1 MSVTKG
7 KSIAPWNECNG
18 QMKGVLGV
26 TRKNAQTDFLRLN
39 DFLDAKFKGTNYKI
53 GTSPAF
59 QVGNRYGINPD
70 LLKGVK
76 KIPSQYIIASSGQVL
91 HGENTGDIFGW
102 STDLS
107 EDGHTLAVG
116 SILNDNTN
124 GLNSGSVR
132 VYTRSNPDEAWVQKG
147 VDIDGEAAQD
157 YSGWSIALSA
167 DGDRLVVGA
176 VFNDDSGGVN
186 TGHVRIYDW
195 NAGTSQWALYHEIVG
210 STSGDF
216 FGYSVSLSKD
226 KTRLA
231 VGAPYGLD
239 ERGFVSVY
247 YDDGTTW
254 QHIANV
260 NDSSLL
266 DKSQF
271 GKRLALNDDGSR
283 LTLSAPHALGDR
295 GIVYLYGV
303 TQSEVTYLAVKQG
316 PGLDVMFGQALDFK
330 ANTVVVGELSST
342 PVRVFDVS
350 SDTFDERAAPG
361 NIYFRSSET
370 RLKLSYD
377 GNSLLLSMPALT
389 SEENAINSTPLLRSL
404 FRRQAIAQIYAREG
418 DAWTQRAWDMKSNA
432 NDEDEYGKSVSLSG
446 DGSVLCIS
454 APRSDAVSTD
464 QGYVSAF
471 TVRPIS
477 YYVKPTINLNGLNPQ
492 PVEANTS
499 YVEAGAV
506 TDTGAAVTIVGN
518 IEDNTIEGRQY
529 TVRYTASSAF
539 ATTTVDRTVVIT
551 KDPTAPVVTLN
562 GDSTMFVTIGGVF
575 NDPGATS
582 NLPGTVTADDSEVN
596 FNAVGEYKIKYSA
609 VSTYGISSVSSAFR
623 TLFVIYGSEI
633 EPSLPSRKRLC
644 MSRDGFIASA
654 ADFANNSVKLYE
666 WDPITPKAWKQ
677 IGQELTGPDATY
689 FGTAVDL
696 STDGLTVAIGAPL
709 FNTFSGAALA
719 GVVRV
724 YKFDFLVN
732 AWEKKGDDIT
742 DSVAGDKM
750 GEIVSISGDGDVV
763 SVGSTAPISS
773 KNPFVF
779 TYRYSAA
786 TDTWSKIH
794 SYTEPLKIQSSHLFS
809 TSLNHDGS
817 RLLLG
822 ASVNNYNTGAVF
834 LFNTLTDE
842 KLVSVFGNQL
852 GDVLGRSVRLSK
864 DGRRFAFSA
873 TGFVK
878 VYAEDSQTGF
888 WRQLG
893 EALTSPGADDLGAH
907 VDLSSGGNIV
917 TFSDPSTSQGVG
929 KIFQYAWNG
938 RYWVKNIDEVTNGV
952 ASTFFGRRFFV
963 TEDGSKILSE
973 SSTASRF
980 SRWNVFRPTFSLN
993 GGRLLSTQLGQA
1005 YAYDHVTTTGTVTFT
1020 GNVNPDVTSDYIVK
1034 YLVFNDLNLSEVVYQ
1049 VVSVSGDFLQLCLD
1063 VVSFDESN
1071 TPSNLGW
1078 SASMSN
1084 DGERMAVGAPGYENN
1099 TGMVKIYDFNPN
1111 TINWDLTQTI
1121 VGPTVSGSFG
1131 FAVCLSKDGSRIAV
1145 GAPDHGNGL
1154 VRVYE
1159 YTNTWTQIGSDLSGT
1174 ADGKFGYSVALNLEG
1189 SLLTVG
1195 EPRKAF
1201 DVNTGVGRV
1210 TTFSYGIN
1218 TWTQLSTF
1226 ENTQLEHELGYDV
1239 AITSTT
1245 NEVLVGAPTGGPG
1258 YVRLSSYL
1266 SGNVPIFA
1274 QPLVFGEKFGWAVSI
1289 SDDGNTFA
1297 VGAPFYNNRTGR
1309 VLVFDATQTP
1319 PSLKGSPLIGSAP
1332 LSEFGSSVHLSGNGT
1347 KLVVYTER
1355 GRIAAYRYTDPEWV
1369 VISTEIITAPSLDTK
1384 FGYAL
1389 ASSAD
1394 GRRVIAS
1401 SPLFDSGS
1409 GMVEVYST
1417 ETTKISLADFVPP
1430 TITLN
1435 GPGLFRVQTGTTFND
1450 PGVRR
1455 DDGLS
1460 GYNVANPPDV
1470 NTVGT
1475 YTVAYSVTDAAGNPS
1490 VNQLSRVVEVLD
1502 FSVNNV
1508 KRQIDGPLEGMN
1520 NSAMDVSQD
1529 GSRIAVCTGAQP
1541 QTYINSLGGS
1551 QNSDGVNGNVVV
1563 YDRDVT
1569 AYPPTFQQTGQ
1580 TISQAGASYFATSV
1594 QLSQDGT
1601 KVAVMNSPDAS
1612 NAGISMYGLHAA
1624 GATVEPTPS
1633 PFLRSETDDSFALPT
1648 SSTTSITSVPSAGN
1662 VFGRDQ
1668 STQYYRYKNVAASSD
1683 GRIVAVG
1690 KPSGSTGV
1698 VSVYKESDVVRTIG
1712 SFTRQGATWNPP
1724 SGSSLA
1730 GSDVSG
1736 NGKRVIFSTTGEQK
1750 TYIYNTTNGGNIVEE
1765 TAINDTAGELAI
1777 SHSGAVVAVSRPLK
1791 TPLITLTGAGRYS
1804 IPYGGLW
1811 FDPGWTPSS
1820 ATRTNTLNVRQQG
1833 DHVILYEIDSTN
1845 RKVRIVNVQAPDIL
1859 YATVS
1864 ATKSFPFTGV
1874 NDRMPG
1880 NPNAYYGSGSSYS
1893 GSHVSPYYSI
1903 APLGLILQVPYFGHS
1918 PGATITM
1925 ENFQISVSLSGKMP
1939 MSLNTF
1945 RVEMSVEIY
1954 TVGSFFGENTF
1965 SSTVDMSM
1973 NGWNSNRVRNSNTF
1987 ADDWSNHTRTSTTS
2001 SSVLKTG
2008 DMLYGKLTV
2017 QPNFFFEGLSIDV
2030 TINSGSSG
2038 ATAKRTPSITLVGD
2052 SESYIQLDTT
2062 FADPYFTSDDSS
2074 DTLSKYLDPSF
2085 PQSTLSSLPI
2095 VYKATSTD
2103 GIIGYAVRD
2112 VIVAQIPQIQMYQLS
2127 GQNTW
2132 SLLPSRISQTDQ
2144 SGAIF
2149 LARNFDTYNTNLA
2162 ISESGYR
2169 VAIAKYIQGEVNIFT
2184 YEYAQN
2190 LYPPAWVQYGSTI
2203 QRSSGSSVALSGDG
2217 TRLVMGGAGEV
2228 HVYNYV
2234 SGDWVRHAQDLWT
2247 LTTSAF
2253 ATLGVA
2259 DYTMDLYGDSVDI
2272 SKDGAHITVG
2282 APLNTTGRGHVSV
2295 YTVSGTNF
2303 VLKGD
2308 PLIRDVSEPEFGREV
2323 SISDTGNNIVTN
2335 AAATVGGAHKVVKYI
2350 YENNAW
2356 SEFGSGIAYTTPFVS
2371 AALAGNAMKLVSA
2384 TSAGVEVHSTVTTQ
2398 LPIGWEQ
2405 MGADITVSSITAP
2418 GPDTNP
2424 SPAPGS
2430 RYSPGTFNTTTN
2442 VTGYA
2447 VDLSFD
2453 GTVLAIGLPF
2463 LEMGGGSTFVA
2474 NARGAAAVFAWDGT
2488 AWNQLGGTIVPKYVY
2503 DASLT
2508 TKYNGTTSVAN
2519 LNADAEANMLS
2530 GASISLSGDGQY
2542 LCVGSPGHLP
2552 NPIDLFSELNDS
2564 LPNEAGITS
2573 WTLYRRDASYAPTN
2587 DLYSV
2592 GWEPVVTKYSEISAT
2607 LSTYTQASNVNE
2619 TKREL
2624 LGLSVKVSSDGS
2636 FVAYDTRTDGVK
2648 ILAPVS
2654 GTWSV
2659 YQTLVTGNTTF
2670 LESNSALTQ
2679 NMPHESSFTE
2689 APGATYGH
2697 GNFPSRLW
2705 PVAYLSMSKDNRL
2718 LSVTQPKYPTIAV
2731 TPVFTGTVQSNTDL
2745 SWTDIDANVIRW
2757 RFAEMGSFTIPE
2769 EYTKIPNTNFV
2780 ATVTVNAYVPSDMS
2794 TADEFYI
2801 ELSAENGW
2809 KRNFIIEK
2817 YMATNWTN
2825 SGGFNHL
2832 EWINFTQTTAWPFN
2846 NMHASRAAYY
2856 QNNPRP
2862 LLTDPNQ
2869 LRFFEDAQFGTLF
2882 LSTLRDWHGTPDL
2895 NILLSGGDEVKVRI
2909 IHRAPYGFTN
2919 ISLSFSIDFGTFD
2932 TSREGRVAVYKFPS
2946 QSLQPFAQVG
2956 QVMKFGDNDTFPWQL
2971 DEFAFSETTLTEHG
2985 ESLAIA
2991 HGVVPDR
2998 ANESDVVPNYQKRFS
3013 IYDYDEFSQ
3022 QWNFRDSE
3030 LIYDSAARQFDA
3042 PENNFLT
3049 ILSSDG
3055 NRVTS
3060 LYFGDDQIMRQ
3071 HVVTRMNQQNLWKRI
3086 GSLLTLSAPNVNNQH
3101 WNLNTVVAGEPPFER
3116 IPAFSMSTDGT
3127 KIAIGNTRGTKLFTS
3142 SSSTLEHGTVT
3153 VFTLN
3158 ASTSEYESS
3167 YELTVPDTATYTGNT
3182 QPARFGHAL
3191 KLLGDGNSL
3200 VVSAPSSRNG
3210 FGDIFFY
3217 DTTSPTNAV
3226 VKAPPL
3232 ANTSISSQGMFGY
3245 AIGIAEDFS
3254 RLFVGDP
3261 GDASGNGR
3269 IIVHEYDTNT
3279 QSWINPQNI
3288 TKDRLA
3294 EVTTNVTFST
3304 NARFG
3309 QAFDISDDG
3318 NTVIA
3323 GYFGENIV
3331 GSITQSDFVSHH
3343 DALGGFEIAE
3353 VWDYSGGVW
3362 ALRSTVPQRVKTG
3375 SAINTAGGNID
3386 RFQFL
3391 MDNKNINPNVKL
3403 SGNGQIAVYG
3413 LSSLKDTSNPAVR
3426 HTSNLTIMRTN
3437 FEVTPDISLVGEDV
3451 VFSPVGTAYVDLG
3464 AVTDDVGDVI
3474 VTTGEVDINT
3484 LGNYVVRHT
3493 VNRAGILNFVERT
3506 ITVFIPEDPPTVTLI
3521 GDATVTLN
3529 QGESYTEPNPAATVI
3544 GGVLE
3549 RFGTPPTGSVAGTF
3563 TIRYVARNVFGVA
3576 STERVVT
3583 VVADTTPPFITI
3595 FGGDVVHKLGTV
3607 YHDASFV
3614 GSDGNETV
3622 FTITPTYVLTSRD
3635 IGNFIGTSPVTY
3647 RATDQAGNVGTT
3659 VRNVAV
3665 KNVFDTA
3672 SVQVPGTSHYS
3683 TLSSTGNR
3691 VASMVGQDVSL
3702 YETGGALVNTWTGL
3716 GSLVGQMVDL
3726 NSDGTIIAFTT
3737 TAGVYVYEY
3746 TTSWVE
3752 RPPHSSYPR
3761 FTVSGSTAFR
3771 IELSDDASTL
3781 AVSYPGGTAAF
3792 TEEVAVFR
3800 WNATTYD
3807 IDYSQGSSATIGLGA
3822 SMSLNSSGTRLA
3834 LGYPFRDLDD
3844 SSFNLQPVGPLFY
3857 TVAYGVNYGYNR
3869 TPNYYEYANYY
3880 GYGSYYGYYDHTGG
3894 PYRDP
3899 GPYFTSLLDY
3909 FIHLR
3914 VPGFRLT
3921 SGFYLKQD
3929 NFITWELPLGSTWKL
3944 QFDYLVRPWSGTLGS
3959 NMQVQYYGTH
3969 YRNHFKSSL
3978 MNHNGGYNTYD
3989 FKNNAHIAGD
3999 QWPAVG
4005 VSEYAYF
4012 FRDTMLRIE
4021 IVYDNGVMTSSIR
4034 ERDGSQRH
4042 VSNLTYDFGNSHAH
4056 LYGTSTYLSIKGVCN
4071 QYDSSDQFV
4080 TNVYLRG
4087 GVNVGEI
4094 EVFDRSGAG
4103 SWSQVGGDITGGTDS
4118 QKLGT
4123 VVKMSGDGSTILNV
4137 NEKNNVSNQKASIF
4151 TLNSGTWTRN
4161 ASLLDTIL
4169 SRTTV
4174 SGNTEDLV
4182 DLNDDGSFIVYAGTR
4197 TVTAGDNPNLRYL
4210 DGFKLDGGVYKNVF
4224 TTPLPLASINHVSL
4238 AGDASR
4244 ALVHTGQETSV
4255 FDVTETVFDPIIT
4268 LTQDDDVD
4276 TLTVVGTYTEQGA
4289 TSNVTDGSSVTVG
4302 GDTVTAAAGTYR
4314 VTYSVTDSNTG
4325 RSGFRTRVV
4334 IISET

>member
-107 EDGHTLAVG
+107 EDGLTLAVG

-157 YSGWSIALSA
+157 YSGWSITLSA

-330 ANTVVVGELSST
+330 VNTVVVGELSST

-361 NIYFRSSET
+361 NLYFRSSET

-389 SEENAINSTPLLRSL
+389 SEENAINSTPLPRSL

-446 DGSVLCIS
+446 DGSVICIS

-551 KDPTAPVVTLN
+551 KDPTAPVVTLS
-562 GDSTMFVTIGGVF
+562 GDSTMFVTVGGVF

-582 NLPGTVTADDSEVN
+582 SLPGTVTADDSEVN

-709 FNTFSGAALA
+709 FNTFSGAAFA

-873 TGFVK
+873 TGFAFSATGFVK

-888 WRQLG
+888 WGQLG
-893 EALTSPGADDLGAH
+893 EALTFSGADDLGANLGAH

-952 ASTFFGRRFFV
+952 AGTFFGRRFFV

-980 SRWNVFRPTFSLN
+980 FRWNVSRPTFSLN
-993 GGRLLSTQLGQA
+993 GGRLLSKQLGQA

-1034 YLVFNDLNLSEVVYQ
+1034 YLVSNDLNLSEVVYQ
-1049 VVSVSGDFLQLCLD
+1049 VVSVSGNFLQLCLD
-1063 VVSFDESN
+1063 VVSFDESS

-1084 DGERMAVGAPGYENN
+1084 DGERMAVGAPGYENS

-1189 SLLTVG
+1189 SLLAVG

-1355 GRIAAYRYTDPEWV
+1355 GRVAAYRYTDPEWV

-1389 ASSAD
+1389 AGSAD
-1394 GRRVIAS
+1394 GRRVITS
-1401 SPLFDSGS
+1401 SPLFDGGS

-1435 GPGLFRVQTGTTFND
+1435 GAESFRVQTGTTFND

-1460 GYNVANPPDV
+1460 VLNAALNPPDV

-1475 YTVAYSVTDAAGNPS
+1475 YTVNYSVTDAAGNPS

-1520 NSAMDVSQD
+1520 NSTVDVSQD

-1569 AYPPTFQQTGQ
+1569 AYPPVFQQVGQ

-1601 KVAVMNSPDAS
+1601 KLAVMNSPDAS

-1624 GATVEPTPS
+1624 GVTVEPTPS
-1633 PFLRSETDDSFALPT
+1633 PFFRSETDDSFALPS

-1662 VFGRDQ
+1662 LFGRDQ

-1683 GRIVAVG
+1683 GSIVAVG
-1690 KPSGSTGV
+1690 KPTGSTGV
-1698 VSVYKESDVVRTIG
+1698 VSVYRRSGVTVTVGNLTSQGQVGSHTGLTATDSDI
-1712 SFTRQGATWNPP
+1712 
-1724 SGSSLA
+1724 SS
-1730 GSDVSG
+1730 
-1736 NGKRVIFSTTGEQK
+1736 NGERIIFCDDETTF
-1750 TYIYNTTNGGNIVEE
+1750 IYNTIGNVQEAAFTSTEKANALSDNGTI
-1765 TAINDTAGELAI
+1765 
-1777 SHSGAVVAVSRPLK
+1777 AVVASK
-1791 TPLITLTGAGRYS
+1791 KIIEYTPITLTGGDRVSVAHGSSWSDPGFVYTGSDAVTVTGTVNTSQPGEYIIQYTTEKSVQIRVVS
-1804 IPYGGLW
+1804 VEANLITFNASHSATNIPYGPG
-1811 FDPGWTPSS
+1811 FAGWTGTWRTRDFTLFTVPSS
-1820 ATRTNTLNVRQQG
+1820 YGVLSNDNFNLSITLTGKIPVAGNWQYQSIQIFTDNG
-1833 DHVILYEIDSTN
+1833 FSSSIGFTSNGSESG
-1845 RKVRIVNVQAPDIL
+1845 
-1859 YATVS
+1859 VS
-1864 ATKSFPFTGV
+1864 YSW
-1874 NDRMPG
+1874 
-1880 NPNAYYGSGSSYS
+1880 SGS
-1893 GSHVSPYYSI
+1893 V
-1903 APLGLILQVPYFGHS
+1903 
-1918 PGATITM
+1918 
-1925 ENFQISVSLSGKMP
+1925 
-1939 MSLNTF
+1939 
-1945 RVEMSVEIY
+1945 Y
-1954 TVGSFFGENTF
+1954 T
-1965 SSTVDMSM
+1965 
-1973 NGWNSNRVRNSNTF
+1973 
-1987 ADDWSNHTRTSTTS
+1987 NHTRTTS
-2001 SSVLKTG
+2001 STPSGFLSGGDVVKGRLHLYNTYYSTFSVNVDVQFSNPVSGQDFAPTITLLGLPENSISIG
-2008 DMLYGKLTV
+2008 DDFV
-2017 QPNFFFEGLSIDV
+2017 DP
-2030 TINSGSSG
+2030 G
-2038 ATAKRTPSITLVGD
+2038 AT
-2052 SESYIQLDTT
+2052 
-2062 FADPYFTSDDSS
+2062 SS
-2074 DTLSKYLDPSF
+2074 DSVSVYISPTF
-2085 PQSTLSSLPI
+2085 PQAVSCRKAI
-2095 VYKATSTD
+2095 VYRAVSVS
-2103 GIIGYAVRD
+2103 GIIAYAVRYVD
-2112 VIVAQIPQIQMYQLS
+2112 VEDVPKVVVYQRVLD
-2127 GQNTW
+2127 TW
-2132 SLLPSRISQTDQ
+2132 SLFPSRISQTDQ

-2149 LARNFDTYNTNLA
+2149 LARNLDTYNTNLA

-2184 YEYAQN
+2184 YEYDQN

-2253 ATLGVA
+2253 ATLGVV

-2323 SISDTGNNIVTN
+2323 SISNTGNNIVTN
-2335 AAATVGGAHKVVKYI
+2335 AAATVGGAYKIVKYI

-2371 AALAGNAMKLVSA
+2371 AVLAGNATKIVSV
-2384 TSAGVEVHSTVTTQ
+2384 TSAGVFTVHPTVTTQ

-2463 LEMGGGSTFVA
+2463 LEMGGGSPFVA

-2592 GWEPVVTKYSEISAT
+2592 GWEPVVTKYSEISAS

-2745 SWTDIDANVIRW
+2745 SWSPISSTQTIWNR
-2757 RFAEMGSFTIPE
+2757 AEMGSFTIPE

-2780 ATVTVNAYVPSDMS
+2780 ANVTVNAYVPSTMS
-2794 TADEFYI
+2794 IAD
-2801 ELSAENGW
+2801 
-2809 KRNFIIEK
+2809 
-2817 YMATNWTN
+2817 
-2825 SGGFNHL
+2825 
-2832 EWINFTQTTAWPFN
+2832 
-2846 NMHASRAAYY
+2846 
-2856 QNNPRP
+2856 
-2862 LLTDPNQ
+2862 
-2869 LRFFEDAQFGTLF
+2869 
-2882 LSTLRDWHGTPDL
+2882 
-2895 NILLSGGDEVKVRI
+2895 
-2909 IHRAPYGFTN
+2909 
-2919 ISLSFSIDFGTFD
+2919 
-2932 TSREGRVAVYKFPS
+2932 
-2946 QSLQPFAQVG
+2946 
-2956 QVMKFGDNDTFPWQL
+2956 
-2971 DEFAFSETTLTEHG
+2971 
-2985 ESLAIA
+2985 
-2991 HGVVPDR
+2991 
-2998 ANESDVVPNYQKRFS
+2998 
-3013 IYDYDEFSQ
+3013 
-3022 QWNFRDSE
+3022 
-3030 LIYDSAARQFDA
+3030 
-3042 PENNFLT
+3042 
-3049 ILSSDG
+3049 
-3055 NRVTS
+3055 
-3060 LYFGDDQIMRQ
+3060 
-3071 HVVTRMNQQNLWKRI
+3071 
-3086 GSLLTLSAPNVNNQH
+3086 
-3101 WNLNTVVAGEPPFER
+3101 
-3116 IPAFSMSTDGT
+3116 
-3127 KIAIGNTRGTKLFTS
+3127 
-3142 SSSTLEHGTVT
+3142 
-3153 VFTLN
+3153 
-3158 ASTSEYESS
+3158 
-3167 YELTVPDTATYTGNT
+3167 
-3182 QPARFGHAL
+3182 
-3191 KLLGDGNSL
+3191 
-3200 VVSAPSSRNG
+3200 
-3210 FGDIFFY
+3210 
-3217 DTTSPTNAV
+3217 
-3226 VKAPPL
+3226 
-3232 ANTSISSQGMFGY
+3232 
-3245 AIGIAEDFS
+3245 
-3254 RLFVGDP
+3254 
-3261 GDASGNGR
+3261 
-3269 IIVHEYDTNT
+3269 
-3279 QSWINPQNI
+3279 
-3288 TKDRLA
+3288 
-3294 EVTTNVTFST
+3294 
-3304 NARFG
+3304 
-3309 QAFDISDDG
+3309 
-3318 NTVIA
+3318 
-3323 GYFGENIV
+3323 
-3331 GSITQSDFVSHH
+3331 
-3343 DALGGFEIAE
+3343 
-3353 VWDYSGGVW
+3353 
-3362 ALRSTVPQRVKTG
+3362 
-3375 SAINTAGGNID
+3375 
-3386 RFQFL
+3386 
-3391 MDNKNINPNVKL
+3391 
-3403 SGNGQIAVYG
+3403 
-3413 LSSLKDTSNPAVR
+3413 
-3426 HTSNLTIMRTN
+3426 
-3437 FEVTPDISLVGEDV
+3437 
-3451 VFSPVGTAYVDLG
+3451 
-3464 AVTDDVGDVI
+3464 
-3474 VTTGEVDINT
+3474 
-3484 LGNYVVRHT
+3484 
-3493 VNRAGILNFVERT
+3493 
-3506 ITVFIPEDPPTVTLI
+3506 
-3521 GDATVTLN
+3521 
-3529 QGESYTEPNPAATVI
+3529 
-3544 GGVLE
+3544 
-3549 RFGTPPTGSVAGTF
+3549 
-3563 TIRYVARNVFGVA
+3563 
-3576 STERVVT
+3576 
-3583 VVADTTPPFITI
+3583 
-3595 FGGDVVHKLGTV
+3595 
-3607 YHDASFV
+3607 
-3614 GSDGNETV
+3614 
-3622 FTITPTYVLTSRD
+3622 
-3635 IGNFIGTSPVTY
+3635 
-3647 RATDQAGNVGTT
+3647 
-3659 VRNVAV
+3659 
-3665 KNVFDTA
+3665 
-3672 SVQVPGTSHYS
+3672 
-3683 TLSSTGNR
+3683 
-3691 VASMVGQDVSL
+3691 
-3702 YETGGALVNTWTGL
+3702 
-3716 GSLVGQMVDL
+3716 
-3726 NSDGTIIAFTT
+3726 
-3737 TAGVYVYEY
+3737 
-3746 TTSWVE
+3746 
-3752 RPPHSSYPR
+3752 
-3761 FTVSGSTAFR
+3761 
-3771 IELSDDASTL
+3771 
-3781 AVSYPGGTAAF
+3781 
-3792 TEEVAVFR
+3792 
-3800 WNATTYD
+3800 
-3807 IDYSQGSSATIGLGA
+3807 
-3822 SMSLNSSGTRLA
+3822 
-3834 LGYPFRDLDD
+3834 
-3844 SSFNLQPVGPLFY
+3844 
-3857 TVAYGVNYGYNR
+3857 
-3869 TPNYYEYANYY
+3869 
-3880 GYGSYYGYYDHTGG
+3880 
-3894 PYRDP
+3894 
-3899 GPYFTSLLDY
+3899 
-3909 FIHLR
+3909 
-3914 VPGFRLT
+3914 
-3921 SGFYLKQD
+3921 
-3929 NFITWELPLGSTWKL
+3929 
-3944 QFDYLVRPWSGTLGS
+3944 
-3959 NMQVQYYGTH
+3959 
-3969 YRNHFKSSL
+3969 
-3978 MNHNGGYNTYD
+3978 
-3989 FKNNAHIAGD
+3989 
-3999 QWPAVG
+3999 
-4005 VSEYAYF
+4005 
-4012 FRDTMLRIE
+4012 
-4021 IVYDNGVMTSSIR
+4021 
-4034 ERDGSQRH
+4034 
-4042 VSNLTYDFGNSHAH
+4042 
-4056 LYGTSTYLSIKGVCN
+4056 
-4071 QYDSSDQFV
+4071 
-4080 TNVYLRG
+4080 
-4087 GVNVGEI
+4087 
-4094 EVFDRSGAG
+4094 
-4103 SWSQVGGDITGGTDS
+4103 
-4118 QKLGT
+4118 
-4123 VVKMSGDGSTILNV
+4123 
-4137 NEKNNVSNQKASIF
+4137 
-4151 TLNSGTWTRN
+4151 
-4161 ASLLDTIL
+4161 
-4169 SRTTV
+4169 
-4174 SGNTEDLV
+4174 
-4182 DLNDDGSFIVYAGTR
+4182 
-4197 TVTAGDNPNLRYL
+4197 
-4210 DGFKLDGGVYKNVF
+4210 
-4224 TTPLPLASINHVSL
+4224 
-4238 AGDASR
+4238 
-4244 ALVHTGQETSV
+4244 
-4255 FDVTETVFDPIIT
+4255 
-4268 LTQDDDVD
+4268 
-4276 TLTVVGTYTEQGA
+4276 
-4289 TSNVTDGSSVTVG
+4289 
-4302 GDTVTAAAGTYR
+4302 
-4314 VTYSVTDSNTG
+4314 
-4325 RSGFRTRVV
+4325 
-4334 IISET
+4334 

>member
-70 LLKGVK
+70 LLKSVK
-76 KIPSQYIIASSGQVL
+76 KIPSQYIIASSGQTL
-91 HGENTGDIFGW
+91 NGENTGDIFGW

-107 EDGHTLAVG
+107 EDGLTLAVG

-132 VYTRSNPDEAWVQKG
+132 VYTRSDADGVWIQKG

-176 VFNDDSGGVN
+176 VFNDDGGTVN

-195 NAGTSQWALYHEIVG
+195 NAGTLQWALYHEITG

-247 YDDGTTW
+247 YDDGTAW

-260 NDSSLL
+260 DDSSLL
-266 DKSQF
+266 DKGQF

-283 LTLSAPHALGDR
+283 LTLSAPHALGDT

-303 TQSEVTYLAVKQG
+303 TQSAVTYLTKKQG

-350 SDTFDERAAPG
+350 SDTFDARAAPG
-361 NIYFRSSET
+361 NIFRSSET

-377 GNSLLLSMPALT
+377 GNSLMLSMPALT
-389 SEENAINSTPLLRSL
+389 SEENAIDSTPLPRSL
-404 FRRQAIAQIYAREG
+404 FRRQAAVQIYAREG

-446 DGSVLCIS
+446 DGSVFCIS

-492 PVEANTS
+492 PLEANTS
-499 YVEAGAV
+499 YVEAGAA
-506 TDTGAAVTIVGN
+506 TDTGAVVTIVGN

-609 VSTYGISSVSSAFR
+609 ISTYGISSVRSAFR

-633 EPSLPSRKRLC
+633 EPSLPSQKRLC

-677 IGQELTGPDATY
+677 IGQELTGPDTTY

-696 STDGLTVAIGAPL
+696 STDGLTVAIGAPF
-709 FNTFSGAALA
+709 FNTFSGAAFA

-732 AWEKKGDDIT
+732 AWEKKGGDIT

-763 SVGSTAPISS
+763 SVGSTAPTSS

-794 SYTEPLKIQSSHLFS
+794 SYTEPFKIQSSHLFS

-888 WRQLG
+888 WGQLG
-893 EALTSPGADDLGAH
+893 EALTSSGADDLGAH

-938 RYWVKNIDEVTNGV
+938 SYWVKNIDEVTNDV
-952 ASTFFGRRFFV
+952 AGTFFGRRFFV

-980 SRWNVFRPTFSLN
+980 SRWNVSRPTFSLN

-1020 GNVNPDVTSDYIVK
+1020 GEVNPDVTSDYIVK
-1034 YLVFNDLNLSEVVYQ
+1034 YLVSNDLNLSEVVYQ
-1049 VVSVSGDFLQLCLD
+1049 VVSVSGNFLQLCLD

-1084 DGERMAVGAPGYENN
+1084 DGERIAVGAPGYDNN
-1099 TGMVKIYDFNPN
+1099 TGMVKIYDFNRN

-1131 FAVCLSKDGSRIAV
+1131 FAVCLSKDGSRVAV

-1189 SLLTVG
+1189 NYLTVG

-1210 TTFSYGIN
+1210 ATFSYIN

-1289 SDDGNTFA
+1289 SDDGNAFA

-1332 LSEFGSSVHLSGNGT
+1332 LSEFGSSVHLSGDGT

-1355 GRIAAYRYTDPEWV
+1355 GRVAAYRYTDPEWV
-1369 VISTEIITAPSLDTK
+1369 VISTEIITAPSLDTN

-1401 SPLFDSGS
+1401 SPLFDGGS
-1409 GMVEVYST
+1409 GMAEVYST

-1435 GPGLFRVQTGTTFND
+1435 GAESFRVQTGTTFND

-1460 GYNVANPPDV
+1460 VLNAAVNPPDV

-1475 YTVAYSVTDAAGNPS
+1475 YTVNYSVTDAAGNLS
-1490 VNQLSRVVEVLD
+1490 ANQLSRVVEVLD

-1520 NSAMDVSQD
+1520 NSAVDVSQD

-1541 QTYINSLGGS
+1541 QTYINSSLGG
-1551 QNSDGVNGNVVV
+1551 SDGVNGNVVV
-1563 YDRDVT
+1563 YDRDV
-1569 AYPPTFQQTGQ
+1569 AVYPPTFQQIGQ
-1580 TISQAGASYFATSV
+1580 TISQGRASYFATSV

-1612 NAGISMYGLHAA
+1612 NAGISMYGLHPT

-1633 PFLRSETDDSFALPT
+1633 PFLRSETDDSFALPI

-1662 VFGRDQ
+1662 LFGRDQ

-1698 VSVYKESDVVRTIG
+1698 VSVYKESDVVQTSG

-1730 GSDVSG
+1730 GSDISG
-1736 NGKRVIFSTTGEQK
+1736 NGNRVIFSTAGEQK

-1765 TAINDTAGELAI
+1765 TAINDTAGELAM

-1791 TPLITLTGAGRYS
+1791 TSSTFVTLTGAGKYS
-1804 IPYGGLW
+1804 IPYGEIW
-1811 FDPGWTPSS
+1811 TEPGYNPSS
-1820 ATRTNTLNVRQQG
+1820 ATVTGTVNVQQQG

-1864 ATKSFPFTGV
+1864 GTKSFPFTGV
-1874 NDRMPG
+1874 NDRMPS
-1880 NPNAYYGSGSSYS
+1880 NPTAYYGSGSYYS
-1893 GSHVSPYYSI
+1893 GSHTQSY
-1903 APLGLILQVPYFGHS
+1903 APLGLILQVPYFGHF
-1918 PGATITM
+1918 PGKTITT

-1945 RVEMSVEIY
+1945 RVEMSVEMY
-1954 TVGSFFGENTF
+1954 TASGF

-1973 NGWNSNRVRNSNTF
+1973 NGWNSNRVQNSNTF
-1987 ADDWSNHTRTSTTS
+1987 ADDWSNHTRTSTTAS
-2001 SSVLKTG
+2001 GALKTG
-2008 DMLYGKLTV
+2008 DVLYGKLTV
-2017 QPNFFFEGLSIDV
+2017 QPHFFFEGLSIDV
-2030 TINSGSSG
+2030 TIISGSSG

-2085 PQSTLSSLPI
+2085 PQSTLSRLPI

-2103 GIIGYAVRD
+2103 GIISYAVRD
-2112 VIVAQIPQIQMYQLS
+2112 VIVAQMPQIQMYQLS
-2127 GQNTW
+2127 GQDTW
-2132 SLLPSRISQTDQ
+2132 SLFPSRISQTDQ

-2149 LARNFDTYNTNLA
+2149 LARNLDTYNTNLA

-2169 VAIAKYIQGEVNIFT
+2169 VAIAKYIQGEVKIFT
-2184 YEYAQN
+2184 YEYDQN

-2234 SGDWVRHAQDLWT
+2234 AGDWVRHAQDLWT

-2259 DYTMDLYGDSVDI
+2259 DFTMDLYGDSVDI

-2371 AALAGNAMKLVSA
+2371 VALAGNAMKLVSA
-2384 TSAGVEVHSTVTTQ
+2384 TSAGVEVHSTAATQ

-2418 GPDTNP
+2418 GPDTNT

-2463 LEMGGGSTFVA
+2463 LEMGGGSPFVA

-2508 TKYNGTTSVAN
+2508 TKYDGTTSVAN

-2592 GWEPVVTKYSEISAT
+2592 GWEPVVTKYSEISAS

-2718 LSVTQPKYPTIAV
+2718 LSVTQPKHSL
-2731 TPVFTGTVQSNTDL
+2731 G
-2745 SWTDIDANVIRW
+2745 R
-2757 RFAEMGSFTIPE
+2757 EG
-2769 EYTKIPNTNFV
+2769 K
-2780 ATVTVNAYVPSDMS
+2780 VTVYKSPSQ
-2794 TADEFYI
+2794 T
-2801 ELSAENGW
+2801 LQ
-2809 KRNFIIEK
+2809 
-2817 YMATNWTN
+2817 
-2825 SGGFNHL
+2825 
-2832 EWINFTQTTAWPFN
+2832 NFT
-2846 NMHASRAAYY
+2846 
-2856 QNNPRP
+2856 
-2862 LLTDPNQ
+2862 
-2869 LRFFEDAQFGTLF
+2869 
-2882 LSTLRDWHGTPDL
+2882 
-2895 NILLSGGDEVKVRI
+2895 
-2909 IHRAPYGFTN
+2909 
-2919 ISLSFSIDFGTFD
+2919 
-2932 TSREGRVAVYKFPS
+2932 
-2946 QSLQPFAQVG
+2946 QVG
-2956 QVMKFGDNDTFPWQL
+2956 QVIQERGTVTDSITTNYESQILSKGGYWGDIAWAPDLGNFETYGFRCGVPPLSPDTGVWLPVTFGAVWSVSFDWELEEKNSQNFGDNMRFIFYATNQPSSKNASQHGGYSVVHDFFGADEHVIRDQTDATLSSVTLPDAYPVVIAGVNQYGQPNLPPVGWKNGSVTTVTVSYDHGVLTTNVSGVSGTNRTYAFTTGDLIAQRALWGTTTYIAIACDSSHVTNQPFNPTCYQYIRNINLSWNAPIIPSNTQTWNL

-2985 ESLAIA
+2985 ETLAIA

-3022 QWNFRDSE
+3022 EWNFRDSE

-3060 LYFGDDQIMRQ
+3060 LYFGDDRIMRQ
-3071 HVVTRMNQQNLWKRI
+3071 HMVTRMNQQNLWKRI
-3086 GSLLTLSAPNVNNQH
+3086 GSLLTLSAPNVNKQH

-3127 KIAIGNTRGTKLFTS
+3127 KIAVGNTRGTKLFTS
-3142 SSSTLEHGTVT
+3142 SSSTLEHGVVT

-3167 YELTVPDTATYTGNT
+3167 YEITVPDTATYTGNT

-3217 DTTSPTNAV
+3217 DTTSSTNAA

-3232 ANTSISSQGMFGY
+3232 ANTSNSSQGMFGY

-3288 TKDRLA
+3288 VKDRLA
-3294 EVTTNVTFST
+3294 ETTANVTLST

-3318 NTVIA
+3318 NTVIV

-3391 MDNKNINPNVKL
+3391 MENKNINPNVKL
-3403 SGNGQIAVYG
+3403 SGNGQITVYG

-3437 FEVTPDISLVGEDV
+3437 FEVTPGISLVGTDV
-3451 VFSPVGTAYVDLG
+3451 VFSPVGNAYVDPG

-3484 LGNYVVRHT
+3484 VGNYVVRHT
-3493 VNRAGILNFVERT
+3493 VNRAGLLNFVERT
-3506 ITVFIPEDPPTVTLI
+3506 VTVFIPENPPTVTLL
-3521 GDATVTLN
+3521 GDAAVTLN
-3529 QGESYTEPNPAATVI
+3529 QGESYTEPNPPATVI

-3549 RFGTPPTGSVAGTF
+3549 IFGTPPTGSVAGTF

-3576 STERVVT
+3576 SVERVVT
-3583 VVADTTPPFITI
+3583 VEVDTTPPVITI

-3607 YHDASFV
+3607 YRDASFV

-3622 FTITPTYVLTSRD
+3622 STVTPTYLLTSRD
-3635 IGNFIGTSPVTY
+3635 IGNFLGTTPVTY
-3647 RATDQAGNVGTT
+3647 RATDQIGNVGTT

-3665 KNVFDTA
+3665 KNDFETA
-3672 SVQVPGTSHYS
+3672 SVQLFGTTLASDTLTNHYS

-3691 VASMVGQDVSL
+3691 RASMGIWAQVFL
-3702 YETGGALVNTWTGL
+3702 YETGGALVNIFQGSPNARL
-3716 GSLVGQMVDL
+3716 GSLEGQMVDL

-3761 FTVSGSTAFR
+3761 FTVSGSSAYR
-3771 IELSDDASTL
+3771 IDLSDDGDTL

-3807 IDYSQGSSATIGLGA
+3807 LDYNQGSATSIGLGTA
-3822 SMSLNSSGTRLA
+3822 MSLNSNGTRLV
-3834 LGYPFRDLDD
+3834 LGYMNSSPPSASITSG
-3844 SSFNLQPVGPLFY
+3844 SSFANPPPTLNGVTEQQPQ
-3857 TVAYGVNYGYNR
+3857 NR
-3869 TPNYYEYANYY
+3869 GSYKLTDRDQ
-3880 GYGSYYGYYDHTGG
+3880 YGSNNTMYWQ
-3894 PYRDP
+3894 
-3899 GPYFTSLLDY
+3899 L
-3909 FIHLR
+3909 
-3914 VPGFRLT
+3914 
-3921 SGFYLKQD
+3921 
-3929 NFITWELPLGSTWKL
+3929 NLGSSWNCSWDWYIDWNTWGGADDMRL
-3944 QFDYLVRPWSGTLGS
+3944 IYFAPNPITAYQAS
-3959 NMQVQYYGTH
+3959 TH
-3969 YRNHFKSSL
+3969 
-3978 MNHNGGYNTYD
+3978 GGYNNFYEFWEGDTHQIRD
-3989 FKNNAHIAGD
+3989 NNDVSKQTQDVFYFIGS
-3999 QWPAVG
+3999 G
-4005 VSEYAYF
+4005 VWMTVNASYA
-4012 FRDTMLRIE
+4012 
-4021 IVYDNGVMTSSIR
+4021 NGVMTSSVR

-4042 VSNLTYDFGNSHAH
+4042 VSTLSYDFGTAHQH
-4056 LYGTSTYLSIKGVCN
+4056 LYNTPTYFGFSGRTGGVTAN
-4071 QYDSSDQFV
+4071 QYIENIELTGMD
-4080 TNVYLRG
+4080 
-4087 GVNVGEI
+4087 NVGVI
-4094 EVFDRSGAG
+4094 EVFDRAGVG
-4103 SWSQVGGDITGGTDS
+4103 SWSQVGGDINGGNRN

-4123 VVKMSGDGSTILNV
+4123 VVKVSGDGSTILNV
-4137 NEKNNVSNQKASIF
+4137 NEGTDGNQQKVSVY
-4151 TLNSGTWTRN
+4151 TLNSGTWTKN
-4161 ASLLDTIL
+4161 ATLLDSVVTRTLGTGDGDDLADL
-4169 SRTTV
+4169 S
-4174 SGNTEDLV
+4174 
-4182 DLNDDGSFIVYAGTR
+4182 DDGSFIVYAGGTG
-4197 TVTAGDNPNLRYL
+4197 TVATADHPNGLTSKYL
-4210 DGFKLDGGVYKNVF
+4210 DGFKLDGGVYKHAFVAPIPSAS
-4224 TTPLPLASINHVSL
+4224 TTHVSL
-4238 AGDASR
+4238 AGNASR

-4255 FDVTETVFDPIIT
+4255 FDVTETVFDPVIT
-4268 LTQDDDVD
+4268 LNESDELD

-4314 VTYSVTDSNTG
+4314 VTYSVTDSNTA

-4334 IISET
+4334 IISEA

>member
-1 MSVTKG
+1 
-7 KSIAPWNECNG
+7 
-18 QMKGVLGV
+18 MKGVLGV

-107 EDGHTLAVG
+107 EDGLTLAVG

-157 YSGWSIALSA
+157 YSGWSITLSA

-330 ANTVVVGELSST
+330 VNTVVVGELSST

-361 NIYFRSSET
+361 NLYFRSSET

-389 SEENAINSTPLLRSL
+389 SEENAINSTPLPRSL

-446 DGSVLCIS
+446 DGSVICIS

-551 KDPTAPVVTLN
+551 KDPTAPVVTLS
-562 GDSTMFVTIGGVF
+562 GDSTMFVTVGGVF

-582 NLPGTVTADDSEVN
+582 SLPGTVTADDSEVN

-709 FNTFSGAALA
+709 FNTFSGAAFA

-873 TGFVK
+873 TGFAFSATGFVK

-888 WRQLG
+888 WGQLG
-893 EALTSPGADDLGAH
+893 EALTFSGADDLGANLGAH

-952 ASTFFGRRFFV
+952 AGTFFGRRFFV

-980 SRWNVFRPTFSLN
+980 FRWNVSRPTFSLN
-993 GGRLLSTQLGQA
+993 GGRLLSKQLGQA

-1034 YLVFNDLNLSEVVYQ
+1034 YLVSNDLNLSEVVYQ
-1049 VVSVSGDFLQLCLD
+1049 VVSVSGNFLQLCLD
-1063 VVSFDESN
+1063 VVSFDESS

-1084 DGERMAVGAPGYENN
+1084 DGERMAVGAPGYENS

-1189 SLLTVG
+1189 SLLAVV

-1355 GRIAAYRYTDPEWV
+1355 GRVAAYRYTDPEWV

-1389 ASSAD
+1389 AGSAD
-1394 GRRVIAS
+1394 GRRVITS
-1401 SPLFDSGS
+1401 SPLFDGGS

-1435 GPGLFRVQTGTTFND
+1435 GAESFRVQTGTTFND

-1460 GYNVANPPDV
+1460 VLNAALNPPDV

-1475 YTVAYSVTDAAGNPS
+1475 YTVNYSVTDAAGNPS

-1520 NSAMDVSQD
+1520 NSTVDVSQD

-1569 AYPPTFQQTGQ
+1569 AYPPVFQQVGQ

-1601 KVAVMNSPDAS
+1601 KLAVMNSPDAS

-1624 GATVEPTPS
+1624 GVTVEPTPS
-1633 PFLRSETDDSFALPT
+1633 PFFRSETDDSFALPS

-1662 VFGRDQ
+1662 LFGRDQ

-1683 GRIVAVG
+1683 GSIVAVG
-1690 KPSGSTGV
+1690 KPTGSTGV
-1698 VSVYKESDVVRTIG
+1698 VSVYRRSGVTVTVGNLTSQGQVGSHTGLTATDSDI
-1712 SFTRQGATWNPP
+1712 
-1724 SGSSLA
+1724 SS
-1730 GSDVSG
+1730 
-1736 NGKRVIFSTTGEQK
+1736 NGERIIFCDDETTF
-1750 TYIYNTTNGGNIVEE
+1750 IYNTIGNVQEAAFTSTEKANALSDNGTI
-1765 TAINDTAGELAI
+1765 
-1777 SHSGAVVAVSRPLK
+1777 AVVASK
-1791 TPLITLTGAGRYS
+1791 KIIEYTPITLTGGDRVSVAHGSSWSDPGFVYTGSDAVTVTGTVNTSQPGEYIIQYTTEKSVQIRVVS
-1804 IPYGGLW
+1804 VEANLITFNASHSATNIPYGPG
-1811 FDPGWTPSS
+1811 FAGWTGTWRTRDFTLFTVPSS
-1820 ATRTNTLNVRQQG
+1820 YGVLSNDNFNLSITLTGKIPVAGNWQYQSIQIFTDNG
-1833 DHVILYEIDSTN
+1833 FSSSIGFTSNGSESG
-1845 RKVRIVNVQAPDIL
+1845 
-1859 YATVS
+1859 VS
-1864 ATKSFPFTGV
+1864 YSW
-1874 NDRMPG
+1874 
-1880 NPNAYYGSGSSYS
+1880 SGS
-1893 GSHVSPYYSI
+1893 V
-1903 APLGLILQVPYFGHS
+1903 
-1918 PGATITM
+1918 
-1925 ENFQISVSLSGKMP
+1925 
-1939 MSLNTF
+1939 
-1945 RVEMSVEIY
+1945 Y
-1954 TVGSFFGENTF
+1954 T
-1965 SSTVDMSM
+1965 
-1973 NGWNSNRVRNSNTF
+1973 
-1987 ADDWSNHTRTSTTS
+1987 NHTRTTS
-2001 SSVLKTG
+2001 STPSGFLSGGDVVKGRLHLYNTYYSTFSVNVDVQFSNPVSGQDFAPTITLLGLPENSISIG
-2008 DMLYGKLTV
+2008 DDFV
-2017 QPNFFFEGLSIDV
+2017 DP
-2030 TINSGSSG
+2030 G
-2038 ATAKRTPSITLVGD
+2038 AT
-2052 SESYIQLDTT
+2052 
-2062 FADPYFTSDDSS
+2062 SS
-2074 DTLSKYLDPSF
+2074 DSVSVYISPTF
-2085 PQSTLSSLPI
+2085 PQAVSCRKAI
-2095 VYKATSTD
+2095 VYRAVSVS
-2103 GIIGYAVRD
+2103 GIIAYAVRYVD
-2112 VIVAQIPQIQMYQLS
+2112 VEDVPKVVVYQRVLD
-2127 GQNTW
+2127 TW
-2132 SLLPSRISQTDQ
+2132 SLFPSRISQTDQ

-2149 LARNFDTYNTNLA
+2149 LARNLDTYNTNLA

-2184 YEYAQN
+2184 YEYDQN

-2253 ATLGVA
+2253 ATLGVV

-2323 SISDTGNNIVTN
+2323 SISNTGNNIVTN
-2335 AAATVGGAHKVVKYI
+2335 AAATVGGAYKIVKYI

-2371 AALAGNAMKLVSA
+2371 AVLAGNATKIVSV
-2384 TSAGVEVHSTVTTQ
+2384 TSAGVFTVHPTVTTQ

-2463 LEMGGGSTFVA
+2463 LEMGGGSPFVA

-2592 GWEPVVTKYSEISAT
+2592 GWEPVVTKYSEISAS

-2718 LSVTQPKYPTIAV
+2718 LSVTQPKHSL
-2731 TPVFTGTVQSNTDL
+2731 G
-2745 SWTDIDANVIRW
+2745 R
-2757 RFAEMGSFTIPE
+2757 EG
-2769 EYTKIPNTNFV
+2769 K
-2780 ATVTVNAYVPSDMS
+2780 VTV
-2794 TADEFYI
+2794 
-2801 ELSAENGW
+2801 
-2809 KRNFIIEK
+2809 
-2817 YMATNWTN
+2817 
-2825 SGGFNHL
+2825 
-2832 EWINFTQTTAWPFN
+2832 
-2846 NMHASRAAYY
+2846 
-2856 QNNPRP
+2856 
-2862 LLTDPNQ
+2862 
-2869 LRFFEDAQFGTLF
+2869 
-2882 LSTLRDWHGTPDL
+2882 
-2895 NILLSGGDEVKVRI
+2895 
-2909 IHRAPYGFTN
+2909 
-2919 ISLSFSIDFGTFD
+2919 
-2932 TSREGRVAVYKFPS
+2932 YKSPS
-2946 QSLQPFAQVG
+2946 QTLQNFAQVG
-2956 QVMKFGDNDTFPWQL
+2956 QVIQERGTFTDSITTNYESQILSKGGYWGDANAGGTPSDSISWAPALGNPESLGFRCGVPPYQRDTGVWLPVTFGAVWSVSFDWELEFIFGNNNIGEDIFGNNMRFIFYATNQPSSKNASQHGGYSVVHDFSGADTHVIRDQTDATLSSVTLPGAYPVVHTGVDEYGRPNYPPMGWRNGLVRTVTVSYDHGVLTTNVSGVSGTNRTYAFTTEELITQRALWGTTTYIAIATDNSHPVVPYFDWLSPTCNQYLRNINLSWNSTIIPSNTQAWNL

-3071 HVVTRMNQQNLWKRI
+3071 HMVTRVNEQNLWKRI

-3217 DTTSPTNAV
+3217 DTTSPTNAA

-3232 ANTSISSQGMFGY
+3232 ANTSNSSQGMFGY

-3294 EVTTNVTFST
+3294 ETAANVSLST

-3353 VWDYSGGVW
+3353 VWDYSGAVW

-3403 SGNGQIAVYG
+3403 SGNGQLAVYG

-3426 HTSNLTIMRTN
+3426 HTSNLIIMRTN

-3451 VFSPVGTAYVDLG
+3451 VFSPVGNAYVDPG

-3506 ITVFIPEDPPTVTLI
+3506 VTVFIPENPPTVTLI

-3529 QGESYTEPNPAATVI
+3529 QGESYTEPNPAVTVT

-3549 RFGTPPTGSVAGTF
+3549 RSGTPPTGSVAGTF

-3583 VVADTTPPFITI
+3583 VVADTTPPVITI

-3607 YHDASFV
+3607 YRDASFV

-3635 IGNFIGTSPVTY
+3635 IGNFLGTTPVTY
-3647 RATDQAGNVGTT
+3647 RATDQAGNAGTT
-3659 VRNVAV
+3659 ARNVTV

-3691 VASMVGQDVSL
+3691 VASVESFGKLRL

-3726 NSDGTIIAFTT
+3726 NSDGTIVAFTT
-3737 TAGVYVYEY
+3737 TVGVYVYEY

-3761 FTVSGSTAFR
+3761 FTVSGSSAYR
-3771 IELSDDASTL
+3771 IDLSDDGDTL

-3800 WNATTYD
+3800 WRTFRSTYEL
-3807 IDYSQGSSATIGLGA
+3807 DYNQGSATSIGLGNA
-3822 SMSLNSSGTRLA
+3822 MSLNSNGTRLV
-3834 LGYPFRDLDD
+3834 LGYMNSSPPSASITSG
-3844 SSFNLQPVGPLFY
+3844 SSFANPPPTLN
-3857 TVAYGVNYGYNR
+3857 GVSQESKFG
-3869 TPNYYEYANYY
+3869 
-3880 GYGSYYGYYDHTGG
+3880 GSYYK
-3894 PYRDP
+3894 
-3899 GPYFTSLLDY
+3899 
-3909 FIHLR
+3909 
-3914 VPGFRLT
+3914 LT
-3921 SGFYLKQD
+3921 SFRQYGSNNTMYWQL
-3929 NFITWELPLGSTWKL
+3929 NLGSSWNCSW
-3944 QFDYLVRPWSGTLGS
+3944 DWYIDGNEWSADDMRLIYFAPNPITAYQAS
-3959 NMQVQYYGTH
+3959 TH
-3969 YRNHFKSSL
+3969 
-3978 MNHNGGYNTYD
+3978 GGYNNFYEFWLGDTHQIRD
-3989 FKNNAHIAGD
+3989 NND
-3999 QWPAVG
+3999 
-4005 VSEYAYF
+4005 VSKQTQDVYYFTDRMLKVSVSYA
-4012 FRDTMLRIE
+4012 
-4021 IVYDNGVMTSSIR
+4021 NGVMTSSVR
-4034 ERDGSQRH
+4034 ERDGFQQH
-4042 VSNLTYDFGNSHAH
+4042 VSTLSHDFGTAHQH
-4056 LYGTSTYLSIKGVCN
+4056 LYNTPTYFGFSGRTGGASASQYIGNIELTGV
-4071 QYDSSDQFV
+4071 DDV
-4080 TNVYLRG
+4080 
-4087 GVNVGEI
+4087 GVI
-4094 EVFDRSGAG
+4094 EVFDRVGLG
-4103 SWSQVGGDITGGTDS
+4103 SWSQVGSDINGGS
-4118 QKLGT
+4118 ENQKLGT
-4123 VVKMSGDGSTILNV
+4123 VVKVSGDGSTILNV
-4137 NEKNNVSNQKASIF
+4137 NEGTDGNQQKVSVY
-4151 TLNSGTWTRN
+4151 TLNSGTWTKN

-4174 SGNTEDLV
+4174 SGDTEDLV

-4197 TVTAGDNPNLRYL
+4197 TVTAADHPNGLTSKYL

-4224 TTPLPLASINHVSL
+4224 TQRLPSDSINHVSL

>member
-107 EDGHTLAVG
+107 EDGLTLAVG

-157 YSGWSIALSA
+157 YSGWSITLSA

-330 ANTVVVGELSST
+330 VNTVVVGELSST

-361 NIYFRSSET
+361 NLYFRSSET

-389 SEENAINSTPLLRSL
+389 SEENAINSTPLPRSL

-446 DGSVLCIS
+446 DGSVICIS

-551 KDPTAPVVTLN
+551 KDPTAPVVTLS
-562 GDSTMFVTIGGVF
+562 GDSTMFVTVGGVF

-582 NLPGTVTADDSEVN
+582 SLPGTVTADDSEVN

-709 FNTFSGAALA
+709 FNTFSGAAFA

-873 TGFVK
+873 TGFAFSATGFVK

-888 WRQLG
+888 WGQLG
-893 EALTSPGADDLGAH
+893 EALTFSGADDLGANLGAH

-952 ASTFFGRRFFV
+952 AGTFFGRRFFV

-980 SRWNVFRPTFSLN
+980 FRWNVSRPTFSLN
-993 GGRLLSTQLGQA
+993 GGRLLSKQLGQA

-1034 YLVFNDLNLSEVVYQ
+1034 YLVSNDLNLSEVVYQ
-1049 VVSVSGDFLQLCLD
+1049 VVSVSGNFLQLCLD
-1063 VVSFDESN
+1063 VVSFDESS

-1084 DGERMAVGAPGYENN
+1084 DGERMAVGAPGYENS

-1189 SLLTVG
+1189 SLLAVG

-1355 GRIAAYRYTDPEWV
+1355 GRVAAYRYTDPEWV

-1389 ASSAD
+1389 AGSAD
-1394 GRRVIAS
+1394 GRRVITS
-1401 SPLFDSGS
+1401 SPLFDGGS

-1435 GPGLFRVQTGTTFND
+1435 GAESFRVQTGTTFND

-1460 GYNVANPPDV
+1460 VLNAALNPPDV

-1475 YTVAYSVTDAAGNPS
+1475 YTVNYSVTDAAGNPS

-1520 NSAMDVSQD
+1520 NSTVDVSQD

-1569 AYPPTFQQTGQ
+1569 AYPPVFQQVGQ

-1601 KVAVMNSPDAS
+1601 KLAVMNSPDAS

-1624 GATVEPTPS
+1624 GVTVEPTPS
-1633 PFLRSETDDSFALPT
+1633 PFFRSETDDSFALPS

-1662 VFGRDQ
+1662 LFGRDQ

-1683 GRIVAVG
+1683 GSIVAVG
-1690 KPSGSTGV
+1690 KPTGSTGV
-1698 VSVYKESDVVRTIG
+1698 VSVYRRSGVTVTVGNLTSQGQVGSHTGLTATDSDI
-1712 SFTRQGATWNPP
+1712 
-1724 SGSSLA
+1724 SS
-1730 GSDVSG
+1730 
-1736 NGKRVIFSTTGEQK
+1736 NGERIIFCDDETTF
-1750 TYIYNTTNGGNIVEE
+1750 IYNTIGNVQEAAFTSTEKANALSDNGTI
-1765 TAINDTAGELAI
+1765 
-1777 SHSGAVVAVSRPLK
+1777 AVVASK
-1791 TPLITLTGAGRYS
+1791 KNIEYTPITLTGGDRVSVAHGSSWSDPGFVYTGSDAVTVTGTVNTSQPGEYIIQYTTEKSVQIRVVS
-1804 IPYGGLW
+1804 VEANLITFNASHSATNIPYGPG
-1811 FDPGWTPSS
+1811 FAGWTGTWRTRDFTLFTVPSS
-1820 ATRTNTLNVRQQG
+1820 YGVLSNDNFNLSITLTGKIPVAGNWQYQSIQIFTDNG
-1833 DHVILYEIDSTN
+1833 FSSSIGFTSNGSESG
-1845 RKVRIVNVQAPDIL
+1845 
-1859 YATVS
+1859 VS
-1864 ATKSFPFTGV
+1864 YSW
-1874 NDRMPG
+1874 
-1880 NPNAYYGSGSSYS
+1880 SGS
-1893 GSHVSPYYSI
+1893 V
-1903 APLGLILQVPYFGHS
+1903 
-1918 PGATITM
+1918 
-1925 ENFQISVSLSGKMP
+1925 
-1939 MSLNTF
+1939 
-1945 RVEMSVEIY
+1945 Y
-1954 TVGSFFGENTF
+1954 T
-1965 SSTVDMSM
+1965 
-1973 NGWNSNRVRNSNTF
+1973 
-1987 ADDWSNHTRTSTTS
+1987 NHTRTTS
-2001 SSVLKTG
+2001 STPSGFLSGGDVVKGRLHLYNTYYSTFSVNVDVQFSNPVSGQDFAPTITLLGLPENSISIG
-2008 DMLYGKLTV
+2008 DDFV
-2017 QPNFFFEGLSIDV
+2017 DP
-2030 TINSGSSG
+2030 G
-2038 ATAKRTPSITLVGD
+2038 AT
-2052 SESYIQLDTT
+2052 
-2062 FADPYFTSDDSS
+2062 SS
-2074 DTLSKYLDPSF
+2074 DSVSVYISPTF
-2085 PQSTLSSLPI
+2085 PQAVSCRKAI
-2095 VYKATSTD
+2095 VYRAVSVS
-2103 GIIGYAVRD
+2103 GIIAYAVRYVD
-2112 VIVAQIPQIQMYQLS
+2112 VEDVPKVVVYQRVLD
-2127 GQNTW
+2127 TW
-2132 SLLPSRISQTDQ
+2132 SLFPSRISQTDQ

-2149 LARNFDTYNTNLA
+2149 LARNLDTYNTNLA

-2184 YEYAQN
+2184 YEYDQN

-2253 ATLGVA
+2253 ATLGVV

-2323 SISDTGNNIVTN
+2323 SISNTGNNIVTN
-2335 AAATVGGAHKVVKYI
+2335 AAATVGGAYKIVKYI

-2371 AALAGNAMKLVSA
+2371 AVLAGNATKIVSV
-2384 TSAGVEVHSTVTTQ
+2384 TSAGVFTVHPTVTTQ

-2463 LEMGGGSTFVA
+2463 LEMGGGSPFVA

-2592 GWEPVVTKYSEISAT
+2592 GWEPVVTKYSEISAS

-2745 SWTDIDANVIRW
+2745 SWSPISSTQTIWNR
-2757 RFAEMGSFTIPE
+2757 AEMGSFTIPE

-2780 ATVTVNAYVPSDMS
+2780 ANVTVNAYVPSTMS
-2794 TADEFYI
+2794 IADEWYI

-2817 YMATNWTN
+2817 YMATNWSH

-2832 EWINFTQTTAWPFN
+2832 EWVNFTQTTLWPFN
-2846 NMHASRAAYY
+2846 NMHTSRAAFY
-2856 QNNPRP
+2856 QNNSSV
-2862 LLTDPNQ
+2862 TDPNQ
-2869 LRFFEDAQFGTLF
+2869 ICFFEDAAFARSSNQ
-2882 LSTLRDWHGTPDL
+2882 STLRPWHGTPDL

-2909 IHRAPYGFTN
+2909 YHRAPYGFTN

-2932 TSREGRVAVYKFPS
+2932 TSREGHVAVYKFPS

-2956 QVMKFGDNDTFPWQL
+2956 QVMKFGDNDNFPWQL

-3071 HVVTRMNQQNLWKRI
+3071 HMVTRVNEQNLWKRI

-3142 SSSTLEHGTVT
+3142 SSSTLEHGVVT

-3200 VVSAPSSRNG
+3200 VISAPSSRNG

-3217 DTTSPTNAV
+3217 DTTSPTNAA

-3232 ANTSISSQGMFGY
+3232 ANTSNSSQGMFGY

-3288 TKDRLA
+3288 TKDRPA
-3294 EVTTNVTFST
+3294 ETAANVSLST

-3353 VWDYSGGVW
+3353 VWDYSGAVW

-3426 HTSNLTIMRTN
+3426 HTSNLIIMRTN

-3451 VFSPVGTAYVDLG
+3451 VFSPVGNAYVDPG

-3506 ITVFIPEDPPTVTLI
+3506 VTVFIPENPPTVTLI

-3576 STERVVT
+3576 SVERVVT
-3583 VVADTTPPFITI
+3583 VVADTTPPVITI
-3595 FGGDVVHKLGTV
+3595 LGGDVVHKLGTV
-3607 YHDASFV
+3607 YRDASFV

-3622 FTITPTYVLTSRD
+3622 STVTPTYLLTSRD
-3635 IGNFIGTSPVTY
+3635 IGNFLGTTPVTY
-3647 RATDQAGNVGTT
+3647 RATDQAGNAGTT
-3659 VRNVAV
+3659 VRNVTV

-3726 NSDGTIIAFTT
+3726 NSDGTIVAFTT
-3737 TAGVYVYEY
+3737 TVGVYVYEY

-3752 RPPHSSYPR
+3752 RPPHSSYLR
-3761 FTVSGSTAFR
+3761 FTVSGSSAYR
-3771 IELSDDASTL
+3771 IDLSDDGDTL

-3792 TEEVAVFR
+3792 TEEVDVFR
-3800 WNATTYD
+3800 WNATTYEL
-3807 IDYSQGSSATIGLGA
+3807 DYNQGSATSIGLGNA
-3822 SMSLNSSGTRLA
+3822 MSLNSNGTRLV
-3834 LGYPFRDLDD
+3834 LGYMNSSPPSATITSG
-3844 SSFNLQPVGPLFY
+3844 SSFANPPPTLN
-3857 TVAYGVNYGYNR
+3857 GVSQESKFG
-3869 TPNYYEYANYY
+3869 
-3880 GYGSYYGYYDHTGG
+3880 GSYYK
-3894 PYRDP
+3894 
-3899 GPYFTSLLDY
+3899 
-3909 FIHLR
+3909 
-3914 VPGFRLT
+3914 LT
-3921 SGFYLKQD
+3921 SFRQYGSNNTMYWQL
-3929 NFITWELPLGSTWKL
+3929 NLGSSWNCSW
-3944 QFDYLVRPWSGTLGS
+3944 DWYIDGNEWSADDMRLIYFAPNPITAYQAS
-3959 NMQVQYYGTH
+3959 TH
-3969 YRNHFKSSL
+3969 
-3978 MNHNGGYNTYD
+3978 GGYNNFYEFWLGDTHQIRD
-3989 FKNNAHIAGD
+3989 NND
-3999 QWPAVG
+3999 
-4005 VSEYAYF
+4005 VSKQTQDVYYFTDRMLKVSVSYA
-4012 FRDTMLRIE
+4012 
-4021 IVYDNGVMTSSIR
+4021 NGVMTSSVR
-4034 ERDGSQRH
+4034 ERDGFQQH
-4042 VSNLTYDFGNSHAH
+4042 VSTLSHDFGTAHQH
-4056 LYGTSTYLSIKGVCN
+4056 LYNTPTYFGFSGRTGGASASQYIGNIELTGKDKVGV
-4071 QYDSSDQFV
+4071 
-4080 TNVYLRG
+4080 
-4087 GVNVGEI
+4087 I
-4094 EVFDRSGAG
+4094 EVFDRVGLG
-4103 SWSQVGGDITGGTDS
+4103 SWSQVGGDINGGS
-4118 QKLGT
+4118 ENQKLGT

-4137 NEKNNVSNQKASIF
+4137 NEGTDGNQQKVSVY
-4151 TLNSGTWTRN
+4151 TLNSGTWTKN
-4161 ASLLDTIL
+4161 ATLLDSVVTRTFGTGDGDDLADL
-4169 SRTTV
+4169 S
-4174 SGNTEDLV
+4174 
-4182 DLNDDGSFIVYAGTR
+4182 DDGSFIVYAGGTG
-4197 TVTAGDNPNLRYL
+4197 TETYAAHPNGLTSKYL
-4210 DGFKLDGGVYKNVF
+4210 DGFKLDGGVYKHVF

-4268 LTQDDDVD
+4268 LTQEDDTD

-4302 GDTVTAAAGTYR
+4302 GDTVAAAAGTYR

>member
-1 MSVTKG
+1 
-7 KSIAPWNECNG
+7 
-18 QMKGVLGV
+18 
-26 TRKNAQTDFLRLN
+26 
-39 DFLDAKFKGTNYKI
+39 
-53 GTSPAF
+53 
-59 QVGNRYGINPD
+59 
-70 LLKGVK
+70 
-76 KIPSQYIIASSGQVL
+76 
-91 HGENTGDIFGW
+91 
-102 STDLS
+102 
-107 EDGHTLAVG
+107 
-116 SILNDNTN
+116 
-124 GLNSGSVR
+124 
-132 VYTRSNPDEAWVQKG
+132 
-147 VDIDGEAAQD
+147 
-157 YSGWSIALSA
+157 
-167 DGDRLVVGA
+167 
-176 VFNDDSGGVN
+176 
-186 TGHVRIYDW
+186 
-195 NAGTSQWALYHEIVG
+195 
-210 STSGDF
+210 
-216 FGYSVSLSKD
+216 
-226 KTRLA
+226 
-231 VGAPYGLD
+231 
-239 ERGFVSVY
+239 
-247 YDDGTTW
+247 
-254 QHIANV
+254 
-260 NDSSLL
+260 
-266 DKSQF
+266 
-271 GKRLALNDDGSR
+271 
-283 LTLSAPHALGDR
+283 
-295 GIVYLYGV
+295 
-303 TQSEVTYLAVKQG
+303 
-316 PGLDVMFGQALDFK
+316 
-330 ANTVVVGELSST
+330 
-342 PVRVFDVS
+342 
-350 SDTFDERAAPG
+350 
-361 NIYFRSSET
+361 
-370 RLKLSYD
+370 
-377 GNSLLLSMPALT
+377 
-389 SEENAINSTPLLRSL
+389 
-404 FRRQAIAQIYAREG
+404 
-418 DAWTQRAWDMKSNA
+418 
-432 NDEDEYGKSVSLSG
+432 
-446 DGSVLCIS
+446 
-454 APRSDAVSTD
+454 
-464 QGYVSAF
+464 
-471 TVRPIS
+471 
-477 YYVKPTINLNGLNPQ
+477 
-492 PVEANTS
+492 
-499 YVEAGAV
+499 
-506 TDTGAAVTIVGN
+506 
-518 IEDNTIEGRQY
+518 
-529 TVRYTASSAF
+529 
-539 ATTTVDRTVVIT
+539 
-551 KDPTAPVVTLN
+551 
-562 GDSTMFVTIGGVF
+562 
-575 NDPGATS
+575 
-582 NLPGTVTADDSEVN
+582 
-596 FNAVGEYKIKYSA
+596 
-609 VSTYGISSVSSAFR
+609 
-623 TLFVIYGSEI
+623 
-633 EPSLPSRKRLC
+633 

-709 FNTFSGAALA
+709 FNTFSGAAFA

-732 AWEKKGDDIT
+732 AWEKKGGDIT

-794 SYTEPLKIQSSHLFS
+794 SYTEPFKIPSSHLFS

-888 WRQLG
+888 WGQLG
-893 EALTSPGADDLGAH
+893 EALTSSGADDLGAH

-938 RYWVKNIDEVTNGV
+938 SYWVKNIDEVTNGV
-952 ASTFFGRRFFV
+952 AGTFFGRRFFV

-980 SRWNVFRPTFSLN
+980 SRWNVSRPTFSLN

-1020 GNVNPDVTSDYIVK
+1020 GEVNPDVTSDYIVK
-1034 YLVFNDLNLSEVVYQ
+1034 YLVSDDLNLSEVVYQ
-1049 VVSVSGDFLQLCLD
+1049 VVSVSGNFLQLCLD

-1084 DGERMAVGAPGYENN
+1084 DGERMAVGAPGYDNN
-1099 TGMVKIYDFNPN
+1099 TGMVKIYDFNRN

-1121 VGPTVSGSFG
+1121 VGPTASGSFG
-1131 FAVCLSKDGSRIAV
+1131 FAVCLSKDGSRVAV

-1154 VRVYE
+1154 VRVYQ

-1189 SLLTVG
+1189 NYLTVG

-1210 TTFSYGIN
+1210 ATFSYDSYGN
-1218 TWTQLSTF
+1218 MWTQLSTY

-1274 QPLVFGEKFGWAVSI
+1274 QPLVFGEKFGWSVSI

-1355 GRIAAYRYTDPEWV
+1355 GRVAAYRYTDPEWV

-1401 SPLFDSGS
+1401 SPLFDGGS

-1435 GPGLFRVQTGTTFND
+1435 GPGSFRVQTGTTFND

-1460 GYNVANPPDV
+1460 VLNAAVNPPDV

-1520 NSAMDVSQD
+1520 NSAVDVSQD

-1569 AYPPTFQQTGQ
+1569 VYPPTFQQTGQ

-1612 NAGISMYGLHAA
+1612 NVGISMYGLHAA
-1624 GATVEPTPS
+1624 STTVEPTPS

-1662 VFGRDQ
+1662 LFGRDQ

-1683 GRIVAVG
+1683 GKIVAVG

-1698 VSVYKESDVVRTIG
+1698 VSVYKESDVVQTSG
-1712 SFTRQGATWNPP
+1712 SFTRQGTTWYPP

-1730 GSDVSG
+1730 GSDISG
-1736 NGKRVIFSTTGEQK
+1736 NGGRVIFSTTGEQK

-1765 TAINDTAGELAI
+1765 TSINDTGGELAI

-1791 TPLITLTGAGRYS
+1791 TSSTFVTLTGAGKYS
-1804 IPYGGLW
+1804 IPYGEIW
-1811 FDPGWTPSS
+1811 TEPGYNPSS
-1820 ATRTNTLNVRQQG
+1820 ATVTGTVNVQQQG
-1833 DHVILYEIDSTN
+1833 DHVILYETDSTN

-1859 YATVS
+1859 YATVPG
-1864 ATKSFPFTGV
+1864 TKSFPFTGV
-1874 NDRMPG
+1874 NDRMPS
-1880 NPNAYYGSGSSYS
+1880 NPTGVIQSNYYSS
-1893 GSHVSPYYSI
+1893 GSHVSPYYSL
-1903 APLGLILQVPYFGHS
+1903 APLGLISQVPYFGHF
-1918 PGATITM
+1918 PGKTITM
-1925 ENFQISVSLSGKMP
+1925 ENFQISVSLSGTMP
-1939 MSLNTF
+1939 MPNHFGGVF

-1954 TVGSFFGENTF
+1954 TASGF
-1965 SSTVDMSM
+1965 SSTVDMSI
-1973 NGWNSNRVRNSNTF
+1973 NGYNSNRVETTY
-1987 ADDWSNHTRTSTTS
+1987 ADIYSNHTRTSTTAS
-2001 SSVLKTG
+2001 GALKTG
-2008 DMLYGKLTV
+2008 DVLYGKLTV
-2017 QPNFFFEGLSIDV
+2017 QPSLYFEGLSIDV
-2030 TINSGSSG
+2030 TINLGSSG

-2085 PQSTLSSLPI
+2085 PQSTLSRLPI

-2103 GIIGYAVRD
+2103 GIISYAVRD
-2112 VIVAQIPQIQMYQLS
+2112 VIVAQMPQIQMYQLS
-2127 GQNTW
+2127 GQDTW
-2132 SLLPSRISQTDQ
+2132 SLFPSRISQTDQ

-2184 YEYAQN
+2184 YEYDQN

-2234 SGDWVRHAQDLWT
+2234 AGDWVRHAQDLWT
-2247 LTTSAF
+2247 LTISAF

-2371 AALAGNAMKLVSA
+2371 AALAGNATKLVSA
-2384 TSAGVEVHSTVTTQ
+2384 TSAGVEVHSTVATQ

-2430 RYSPGTFNTTTN
+2430 RYSPGTFNTATN

-2463 LEMGGGSTFVA
+2463 LEMGGGSPFVA
-2474 NARGAAAVFAWDGT
+2474 NARGAAAVFAWDGA
-2488 AWNQLGGTIVPKYVY
+2488 AWNQSGGTIVPKYVY

-2508 TKYNGTTSVAN
+2508 TKYDGTTSVAN

-2592 GWEPVVTKYSEISAT
+2592 GWEPVVTKYSETSAS

-2689 APGATYGH
+2689 APGATYGY

-2745 SWTDIDANVIRW
+2745 SWTTIEDW

-2769 EYTKIPNTNFV
+2769 EYTNIPNTNFV
-2780 ATVTVNAYVPSDMS
+2780 ATVTVNAHVPSDMYF
-2794 TADEFYI
+2794 ADEFYI
-2801 ELSAENGW
+2801 ELSSVRNGW

-2817 YMATNWTN
+2817 YSANNWTN
-2825 SGGFNHL
+2825 AGGFTHL
-2832 EWINFTQTTAWPFN
+2832 EWINFTQTTAWPYN
-2846 NMHASRAAYY
+2846 NMHPSRSAYY
-2856 QNNPRP
+2856 QNNSSV
-2862 LLTDPNQ
+2862 TDPNQ
-2869 LRFFEDAQFGTLF
+2869 ICFFEDALFGTLNI
-2882 LSTLRDWHGTPDL
+2882 STLRDWHGTPDL
-2895 NILLSGGDEVKVRI
+2895 NTLLSGGDELKVRI
-2909 IHRAPYGFTN
+2909 IHREPYGFTN
-2919 ISLSFSIDFGTFD
+2919 ISLSFSIGFGTFD
-2932 TSREGRVAVYKFPS
+2932 TGREGRVAVYKSPS

-2956 QVMKFGDNDTFPWQL
+2956 QVIKFGDNVTFPWQL

-2985 ESLAIA
+2985 ESLVIA

-3013 IYDYDEFSQ
+3013 IYDYEEFSR

-3049 ILSSDG
+3049 MLSSDG

-3060 LYFGDDQIMRQ
+3060 LYFGDDRIMRQ

-3086 GSLLTLSAPNVNNQH
+3086 GSSLTLSAPNVNNQH

-3127 KIAIGNTRGTKLFTS
+3127 KIAVGNTRGTKLFTS
-3142 SSSTLEHGTVT
+3142 SSSTLEHGVVT

-3167 YELTVPDTATYTGNT
+3167 YEITVPDTATYTGNT

-3217 DTTSPTNAV
+3217 DTTSSTNAV

-3288 TKDRLA
+3288 VKDRLA
-3294 EVTTNVTFST
+3294 EATTNVSLST

-3318 NTVIA
+3318 NTVIV

-3353 VWDYSGGVW
+3353 VWDYNGGVW
-3362 ALRSTVPQRVKTG
+3362 AVRSTVPQRVKTG

-3413 LSSLKDTSNPAVR
+3413 LSSLKDVSNPAVR

-3437 FEVTPDISLVGEDV
+3437 FEVTPDISLVGTDV
-3451 VFSPVGTAYVDLG
+3451 VFSPVGNAYVDLG

-3493 VNRAGILNFVERT
+3493 VNRAGLLNFVERT
-3506 ITVFIPEDPPTVTLI
+3506 VTVFIPENPPTATLI
-3521 GDATVTLN
+3521 GDAAVTLN

-3576 STERVVT
+3576 SVERVVT
-3583 VVADTTPPFITI
+3583 VVADTTPPVITI
-3595 FGGDVVHKLGTV
+3595 LGGDVVHKLGTV
-3607 YHDASFV
+3607 YRDASFV

-3622 FTITPTYVLTSRD
+3622 STVTPTHLLTSRD
-3635 IGNFIGTSPVTY
+3635 IGNFLGTTPVTY
-3647 RATDQAGNVGTT
+3647 RATDRAGNVGTT
-3659 VRNVAV
+3659 VRNVNV
-3665 KNVFDTA
+3665 KNDFDTA
-3672 SVQVPGTSHYS
+3672 PVLVPGTSHYS

-3691 VASMVGQDVSL
+3691 VASMGSQVFL
-3702 YETGGALVNTWTGL
+3702 FETGGASVNSWTGL
-3716 GSLVGQMVDL
+3716 GSLVGQMVAL

-3752 RPPHSSYPR
+3752 RPPNSSYPR
-3761 FTVSGSTAFR
+3761 FTVSGSSAYR
-3771 IELSDDASTL
+3771 IDLSDDGDTL

-3800 WNATTYD
+3800 WRVFRSSYEL
-3807 IDYSQGSSATIGLGA
+3807 DYNQGSATSIGLGNA
-3822 SMSLNSSGTRLA
+3822 MSLNSNGTRLV
-3834 LGYPFRDLDD
+3834 LGYMNSSPPSASITSG
-3844 SSFNLQPVGPLFY
+3844 SSFANPSPTLN
-3857 TVAYGVNYGYNR
+3857 GVSQVSGYYKLTSFR
-3869 TPNYYEYANYY
+3869 Q
-3880 GYGSYYGYYDHTGG
+3880 YGSNNTMYWQ
-3894 PYRDP
+3894 
-3899 GPYFTSLLDY
+3899 L
-3909 FIHLR
+3909 
-3914 VPGFRLT
+3914 
-3921 SGFYLKQD
+3921 
-3929 NFITWELPLGSTWKL
+3929 NLGSSWNCSW
-3944 QFDYLVRPWSGTLGS
+3944 DWYIDGNEWSADDMRLIYFAPNPITAYQAS
-3959 NMQVQYYGTH
+3959 TH
-3969 YRNHFKSSL
+3969 
-3978 MNHNGGYNTYD
+3978 GGYNNFYEFWLGDTHQIRD
-3989 FKNNAHIAGD
+3989 NND
-3999 QWPAVG
+3999 
-4005 VSEYAYF
+4005 VSRKTQDVYYFTDRWLTVSVSYA
-4012 FRDTMLRIE
+4012 
-4021 IVYDNGVMTSSIR
+4021 NGVMTSSVR
-4034 ERDGSQRH
+4034 ERDGSRRH
-4042 VSNLTYDFGNSHAH
+4042 VSTLSHDFGTAHQH
-4056 LYGTSTYLSIKGVCN
+4056 LYNTPTYFGFSGRTGGASAT
-4071 QYDSSDQFV
+4071 QYIDNIELAGMD
-4080 TNVYLRG
+4080 
-4087 GVNVGEI
+4087 NVGLI
-4094 EVFDRSGAG
+4094 EVFDRAGVG
-4103 SWSQVGGDITGGTDS
+4103 SWSQVGGDIDGGS
-4118 QKLGT
+4118 ENQKLGT
-4123 VVKMSGDGSTILNV
+4123 VVKVSGDGSTILNV
-4137 NEKNNVSNQKASIF
+4137 NEGTDGNQQKVSVY
-4151 TLNSGTWTRN
+4151 TLNSGTWTKN
-4161 ASLLDTIL
+4161 ATLLDSVVTRTFGTGDGDDLADL
-4169 SRTTV
+4169 S
-4174 SGNTEDLV
+4174 
-4182 DLNDDGSFIVYAGTR
+4182 DDGSFIVYAGGTG
-4197 TVTAGDNPNLRYL
+4197 TVATADHPNGLTSKYL
-4210 DGFKLDGGVYKNVF
+4210 DGFKLDGGVYKHVF
-4224 TTPLPLASINHVSL
+4224 VAPIPSASTTHVSL
-4238 AGDASR
+4238 AGNASR

-4268 LTQDDDVD
+4268 LNESDELD

-4302 GDTVTAAAGTYR
+4302 GDTVAAAAGTYR
-4314 VTYSVTDSNTG
+4314 VTYSVTDSNTS
-4325 RSGFRTRVV
+4325 RSGFRMRVV
-4334 IISET
+4334 IISEA